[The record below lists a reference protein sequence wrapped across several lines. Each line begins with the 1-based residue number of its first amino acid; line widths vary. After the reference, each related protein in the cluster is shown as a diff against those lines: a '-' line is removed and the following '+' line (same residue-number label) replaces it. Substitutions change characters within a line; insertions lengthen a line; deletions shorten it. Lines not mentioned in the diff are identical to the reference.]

1 MIGEIGGT
9 AEEEAAA
16 FITAHVTKPVVGFI
30 AGQTAPK
37 GKRMGHAG
45 AIIAG
50 GKGTAAEKMAALE
63 AAGVSLSA
71 SPARLG
77 ATMQDVLRKAGKLS
91 VTERTFF
98 IVKPD
103 AVARARPR
111 QDPRHDRGQRPH
123 HRRRPDPPADHRRR
137 AALLRRAPERPF
149 FGDLVK
155 FMTSGPVFVGVL
167 EGEDAIKRWRDL
179 MGPTDSKKAP
189 KGTVRGEFG
198 TDVEQN
204 ASHGSDAP
212 ETARAEIA
220 FFFPGLEL
228 PGATA
233 APQ

>member
-1 MIGEIGGT
+1 
-9 AEEEAAA
+9 
-16 FITAHVTKPVVGFI
+16 
-30 AGQTAPK
+30 
-37 GKRMGHAG
+37 
-45 AIIAG
+45 
-50 GKGTAAEKMAALE
+50 
-63 AAGVSLSA
+63 
-71 SPARLG
+71 
-77 ATMQDVLRKAGKLS
+77 

-103 AVARARPR
+103 AIRARVLGKVIAMIEESGLSIVAGR
-111 QDPRHDRGQRPH
+111 
-123 HRRRPDPPADHRRR
+123 
-137 AALLRRAPERPF
+137 LRRLSTDEAQRFYAVHRERPF

-167 EGEDAIKRWRDL
+167 EGEGAIKRWRDL

-233 APQ
+233 AP

>member
-1 MIGEIGGT
+1 M
-9 AEEEAAA
+9 
-16 FITAHVTKPVVGFI
+16 
-30 AGQTAPK
+30 
-37 GKRMGHAG
+37 
-45 AIIAG
+45 
-50 GKGTAAEKMAALE
+50 
-63 AAGVSLSA
+63 
-71 SPARLG
+71 
-77 ATMQDVLRKAGKLS
+77 
-91 VTERTFF
+91 TERTFF

-103 AVARARPR
+103 AVRARALGKVLAMIEASGLTIVAGRIR
-111 QDPRHDRGQRPH
+111 RLTTDDAQRFYAV
-123 HRRRPDPPADHRRR
+123 HR
-137 AALLRRAPERPF
+137 ERPF

-167 EGEDAIKRWRDL
+167 EGDNAVKRWRDL

-212 ETARAEIA
+212 ETARADVA

-233 APQ
+233 VPQ

>member
-1 MIGEIGGT
+1 M
-9 AEEEAAA
+9 
-16 FITAHVTKPVVGFI
+16 
-30 AGQTAPK
+30 
-37 GKRMGHAG
+37 
-45 AIIAG
+45 
-50 GKGTAAEKMAALE
+50 
-63 AAGVSLSA
+63 
-71 SPARLG
+71 
-77 ATMQDVLRKAGKLS
+77 
-91 VTERTFF
+91 TERTFF

-103 AVARARPR
+103 AVRARALGKVLAMIEASGLTIVAGRIR
-111 QDPRHDRGQRPH
+111 QLTTDDAQRFYAV
-123 HRRRPDPPADHRRR
+123 HR
-137 AALLRRAPERPF
+137 ERPF

-167 EGEDAIKRWRDL
+167 EGDNAIKRWRDL

-212 ETARAEIA
+212 ETARAEVA

-233 APQ
+233 VPQ

>member
-1 MIGEIGGT
+1 M
-9 AEEEAAA
+9 
-16 FITAHVTKPVVGFI
+16 
-30 AGQTAPK
+30 
-37 GKRMGHAG
+37 
-45 AIIAG
+45 
-50 GKGTAAEKMAALE
+50 
-63 AAGVSLSA
+63 
-71 SPARLG
+71 
-77 ATMQDVLRKAGKLS
+77 
-91 VTERTFF
+91 TERTFF

-103 AVARARPR
+103 AVRARALGKVLAMIEASGLTIVAGRIR
-111 QDPRHDRGQRPH
+111 QLTTDDAQRFYAV
-123 HRRRPDPPADHRRR
+123 HR
-137 AALLRRAPERPF
+137 ERPF

-167 EGEDAIKRWRDL
+167 EGDNAIKRWRDL

-212 ETARAEIA
+212 ETARAEVA

-233 APQ
+233 APE